1 MDCPELLML
10 LILREVLG
18 SWFSSFLA
26 KQGRTEERCLQV
38 LALVQ
43 QPTTS
48 NLIFP
53 STHASRLIMS
63 PMTSPTFPTVSGP
76 IVIEGPVGPLEASVD
91 LPEGDVTPLPL
102 VVVLCHPLST
112 EGGSM
117 HNKVVTMAARS
128 LRELGAATVRFN
140 FRSVGESVGSFD
152 HGNGERDDLLAVVAW
167 ARQQRP
173 DDALWLAGFSFGAYV
188 SLSAAHAVQP
198 DALISIAPPAGRWD
212 FDKIVLPTCP
222 WLVIQGDEDEV
233 VEPQAVYDWID
244 TLKQKPELVRMHGTS
259 HFFHRKLIDLRGA
272 IQHGVKHWLPAA

>member
-1 MDCPELLML
+1 
-10 LILREVLG
+10 
-18 SWFSSFLA
+18 
-26 KQGRTEERCLQV
+26 
-38 LALVQ
+38 
-43 QPTTS
+43 
-48 NLIFP
+48 
-53 STHASRLIMS
+53 
-63 PMTSPTFPTVSGP
+63 MTSPDPVPPCIDGP
-76 IVIEGPVGPLEASVD
+76 AGRIEIALDAPDIDSVAQPVLAIV
-91 LPEGDVTPLPL
+91 
-102 VVVLCHPLST
+102 CHPLST

-212 FDKIVLPTCP
+212 FDRIVLPSCP

-244 TLKQKPELVRMHGTS
+244 TLKQPPELIRMPETS
-259 HFFHRKLIDLRGA
+259 HFFHRKLMDLRGA
-272 IQHGVKHWLPAA
+272 IKHAMKAYVPA